1 MIRDQPSEKMP
12 EDKPQGGDLAK
23 GVSEKTDPKVKRK
36 TIRIKVPPKPA
47 APVSSAVKAIALPMR
62 PLQAPAPPRPHDLP
76 LRIASF
82 AVVTL
87 LVLAYCHF
95 FFEYIRLMPLCDF
108 LPVILWPQV
117 IHKLLGVAILVG
129 FAFFER
135 ERKALSPRARWV
147 YCSLL
152 ASGIAVFAC
161 QWIIQW

>member
-1 MIRDQPSEKMP
+1 MNGDQPSGTRQ
-12 EDKPQGGDLAK
+12 EDKPSRSGDTATSA
-23 GVSEKTDPKVKRK
+23 SEITDSKVKRK
-36 TIRIKVPPKPA
+36 TIRIKLPPKPA
-47 APVSSAVKAIALPMR
+47 APVSSAVRAIAIPMH
-62 PLQAPAPPRPHDLP
+62 PPQAPARAHDLP

-95 FFEYIRLMPLCDF
+95 FFEYVRLLPLCDF

-117 IHKLLGVAILVG
+117 IHKLLGVSILAG

-135 ERKALSPRARWV
+135 ERKALSTRARWI

-152 ASGIAVFAC
+152 ASGIALFAV
-161 QWIIQW
+161 QWIIRW